1 MNRFI
6 RLRQSRLD
14 PRRVDHRGG
23 DGHLDPAYESL
34 LRARVHDGDHRAPE
48 KAFVRGSSSTDPTAE
63 ECGEEFVMTVT
74 SGEDGGESSLDEVS
88 TEERGG
94 PFVVTSGQTE
104 FAYDADESNP
114 PDGTREPF
122 PRT

>member
-6 RLRQSRLD
+6 RLRY
-14 PRRVDHRGG
+14 PRSSARSVDHRGG
-23 DGHLDPAYESL
+23 DGHLDPAYESI
-34 LRARVHDGDHRAPE
+34 LRARVHESIHRDAE
-48 KAFVRGSSSTDPTAE
+48 KAFVRGTSSADPTAE

-74 SGEDGGESSLDEVS
+74 SGEDGGESRLDEVS
-88 TEERGG
+88 SEERGG
-94 PFVVTSGQTE
+94 PFVTTDAQTE

-122 PRT
+122 PTT

>member
-6 RLRQSRLD
+6 RIRHHRLD

-23 DGHLDPAYESL
+23 DGHLDPAYESI
-34 LRARVHDGDHRAPE
+34 LRARAQEAVHGDPD
-48 KAFVRGSSSTDPTAE
+48 KAFVRGTPSANPTAE
-63 ECGEEFVMTVT
+63 ECGEDFVMTVT
-74 SGEDGGESSLDEVS
+74 SGEDAGESSLDAVS

-94 PFVVTSGQTE
+94 PFVVTAAGTE

-114 PDGTREPF
+114 ADGTREPF
-122 PRT
+122 PTT

>member
-6 RLRQSRLD
+6 RLRHPPLD

-34 LRARVHDGDHRAPE
+34 LRARVHDGLRREVE
-48 KAFVRGSSSTDPTAE
+48 KAFVRGTSSVDPTALD
-63 ECGEEFVMTVT
+63 CGKEFVMTVT
-74 SGEDGGESSLDEVS
+74 SGEDGGESRLDDVS
-88 TEERGG
+88 SEERGG
-94 PFVVTSGQTE
+94 PFLVTSGRTE
-104 FAYDADESNP
+104 FAYDADKSNP

-122 PRT
+122 PKT